1 MPFASAVLTALLA
14 GPKISPNTNGLP
26 GVSEARKIVGAVL
39 TYGLIAS
46 VAGLAIS
53 ALAWA
58 LAAHNGNSYYTSR
71 GKVGVLVA
79 AGAALLLGGADA
91 IITFFQDAGAGL

>member
-1 MPFASAVLTALLA
+1 MLNVPTSIMAVLADPGVT
-14 GPKISPNTNGLP
+14 PNTNGLP

-39 TYGLIAS
+39 TFGLIAS

-58 LAAHNGNSYYTSR
+58 LSSHNGNSYYASR
-71 GKVGVLVA
+71 GKTGVVIA

-91 IITFFQDAGAGL
+91 IITFFQSAGASI